1 MEQQLTSR
9 DQERGQESE
18 PGLSC
23 TCQLLAS
30 NNILQANKEA
40 ILAKIVLGNSGQ
52 E

>member
-1 MEQQLTSR
+1 MEQQLTR

-23 TCQLLAS
+23 TCLLLAS

-40 ILAKIVLGNSGQ
+40 ILTKIVLGNSGQ